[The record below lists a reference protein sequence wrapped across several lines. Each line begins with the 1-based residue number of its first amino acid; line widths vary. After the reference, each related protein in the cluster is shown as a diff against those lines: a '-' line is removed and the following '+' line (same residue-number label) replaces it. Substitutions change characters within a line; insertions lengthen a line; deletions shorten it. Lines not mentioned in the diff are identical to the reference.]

1 MSFKI
6 TRAAIHN
13 KNVYGLN
20 KLVLIILADHEG
32 NDYGS
37 WPSVARIADMAGI
50 SIRHCQRIL
59 RDLEE
64 AGEIRTDRQAGHR
77 GTNRYWVVNK
87 LFNRG
92 DIYFKGGDTGVR
104 GGDTHV
110 TQGVTPMSPEHI
122 KKAATAPAEPE
133 RGSRKITV
141 TSIDSAQ
148 GEARPVDYSE
158 TETTDTPKYLPP
170 RCQHNPSKSAL
181 KCEQCSKEFREGEL
195 DE

>member
-50 SIRHCQRIL
+50 SVRHCQRIL

-64 AGEIRTDRQAGHR
+64 AGEIRVEKQNGHR
-77 GTNRYWVVNK
+77 GTNRYFVVHK

-92 DIYFKGGDTGVR
+92 DIFVSRGDTGVR

-122 KKAATAPAEPE
+122 KKAATAGAEPDG
-133 RGSRKITV
+133 GSRDITV
-141 TSIDSAQ
+141 TTIDTAQ

-158 TETTDTPKYLPP
+158 TEKTDTPKYIPP
-170 RCQHNPSKSAL
+170 RCQHNVSKSAL
-181 KCEQCSKEFREGEL
+181 NCVQCSKRFREGEL

>member
-13 KNVYGLN
+13 RNVYGLH

-37 WPSVARIADMAGI
+37 WPSVQRIADMAGI
-50 SIRHCQRIL
+50 SVRHAQRIL

-64 AGEIRTDRQAGHR
+64 QGEIRVERQGGHR
-77 GTNRYWVVNK
+77 GTNRYFVVHK

-92 DIYFKGGDTGVR
+92 DIFIAGGDTGVR
-104 GGDTHV
+104 GGDTQV

-122 KKAATAPAEPE
+122 KKAATAPAEPG
-133 RGSRKITV
+133 RGSRNLTV
-141 TSIDSAQ
+141 NEIDSAQ

-158 TETTDTPKYLPP
+158 TENNDTPKHLPP
-170 RCQHNPSKSAL
+170 RCLHNPLWSVL
-181 KCEQCSKEFREGEL
+181 KCEQCSKQFREGEF
-195 DE
+195 DD